1 MGRAGALIGLV
12 VALLCPAGAF
22 AQVSGSDA
30 RQLERTW
37 PVINLQEPIDSTSSP
52 TQPDFFLHRNSTAG
66 IVDRPQIYRLP
77 YDTLPSAYAPQGS
90 AQAYPPDVADRVVT
104 VWVVKYR

>member
-1 MGRAGALIGLV
+1 MGRARVLIGLA

-30 RQLERTW
+30 RQVERTW
-37 PVINLQEPIDSTSSP
+37 PVINLQEPVDSASSP
-52 TQPDFFLHRNSTAG
+52 AHAGFFLHQDPTAG
-66 IVDRPQIYRLP
+66 IVDRPQLSRLS
-77 YDTLPSAYAPQGS
+77 YDTLPSAYAPQYS
-90 AQAYPPDVADRVVT
+90 AQSYPPDIADRVVT